1 MNIKIFF
8 AIVAVVIGLISYYPY
23 TRDIFSGKTKPHI
36 YSWLIWT
43 ITQGTAMVAIFYGG
57 GIWGGLELAM
67 GTIFNIAVLVFCLK
81 YGTKNITRGDTAV
94 LIIAL
99 LAILVWWQFKMPLI
113 SVLMVSVID
122 FFGFIPSFRKSYQ
135 EPWSETLSSWIL
147 FSTAN
152 IFSIL
157 ALSQYNLLTMTYLIM
172 ITIANMGV
180 FFLCLFKRPFV
191 KKPEN
196 N

>member
-8 AIVAVVIGLISYYPY
+8 GITAVVVGLISYYPY
-23 TRDIFSGKTKPHI
+23 TKDLFSGKTKPHI

-57 GIWGGLELAM
+57 GVWGGLELLM
-67 GTIFNIAVLVFCLK
+67 GTIFNVAILVFCLR
-81 YGTKNITRGDTAV
+81 YGTKNITKSDTVV

-99 LAILVWWQFKMPLI
+99 LAILAWWQLKMPLI
-113 SVLMVSVID
+113 SVLLVTAID

-135 EPWSETLSSWIL
+135 EPWSETLSSWVL
-147 FSTAN
+147 FSVAN

-157 ALSQYNLLTMTYLIM
+157 ALNQYNLLTTIYLIF
-172 ITIANMGV
+172 ITVANMGV
-180 FFLCLFKRPFV
+180 FFICLCRRSFVQRP
-191 KKPEN
+191 N
-196 N
+196 